1 MRGIRKSLLQ
11 LVFSGA
17 YMLRWNDKLRPVPLW
32 ELDKQG
38 HKMILA
44 WLLWHCNAEDLPQDE
59 RLALGLQVVEGGL
72 FDYLYRLVITDIKP
86 PVFYRIKANKEH
98 YAQLTVHVLRELE
111 PVVRPL
117 GEDFWERMR
126 SFFRNDGFGSKA
138 DRILKAAHLYASNWE
153 FGLIKPLNAFDEEIS
168 GIGENF
174 QRELHALRDLRGMP
188 DLLAEQNALAR
199 FGAFCGQLRF
209 QIRWTQTPRTP
220 ATSVLAHMFLVACYA
235 YFCSLTVGACTSRRL
250 NNFFCGL
257 FHDLPELLTRD
268 IISPVKRSVDSLPA
282 LIREYEEQELERRI
296 FASLRADG
304 FTALVERLQYFLGL
318 ETGSEFHQI
327 IREPGGATRMIASF
341 EEMQTRCNEDAF
353 DPMDGGLVKACDL
366 LAAFIEAHSSIRNG
380 MVSPSLQEAAVRI
393 RTELRNHSL
402 YKIGFDTLLADFD

>member
-1 MRGIRKSLLQ
+1 MHGIRKSLLQ

-17 YMLRWNDKLRPVPLW
+17 YMLRWNDKLRPVSLW

-44 WLLWHCNAEDLPQDE
+44 WLLWHCNAEDLPRDE
-59 RLALGLQVVEGGL
+59 QLALGLQVVEGGL

-98 YAQLTVHVLRELE
+98 YAQLTDFVLRELE
-111 PVVRPL
+111 PTVRPL
-117 GEDFWERMR
+117 DEAFWGRMCA
-126 SFFRNDGFGSKA
+126 FFRNDGYGSKA
-138 DRILKAAHLYASNWE
+138 DRILNAAHLYASNWE
-153 FGLIKPLNAFDEEIS
+153 FSLIAPLNDFDDEIP
-168 GIGENF
+168 GIGKNF
-174 QRELHALRDLRGMP
+174 QHELHALRDLCGMP
-188 DLLAEQNALAR
+188 HLLAEHNALAR
-199 FGAFCGQLRF
+199 FAAFCGQLRF

-235 YFCSLTVGACTSRRL
+235 YFWSLSVGACTSRRL

-282 LIREYEEQELERRI
+282 LIRDYEEQELERRI
-296 FASLRADG
+296 FARLRADG
-304 FTALVERLQYFLGL
+304 FAGLVERLQYFLGL
-318 ETGSEFHQI
+318 ATGSEFHES
-327 IREPGGATRMIASF
+327 IREPGGAARRVATF
-341 EEMQTRCNEDAF
+341 EDMQTKYNEDAF
-353 DPMDGGLVKACDL
+353 DPKDGSLIKACDL

-380 MVSPSLQEAAVRI
+380 MSSSALQEAVARM
-393 RTELRNHSL
+393 RTEFRKNPV
-402 YKIGFDTLLADFD
+402 YKLGFGTLLADFD

>member
-1 MRGIRKSLLQ
+1 MHGIRKSLLQ

-44 WLLWHCNAEDLPQDE
+44 WLLWHCNAEKLPRDE
-59 RLALGLQVVEGGL
+59 QLSLGQQVVEGGL

-98 YAQLTVHVLRELE
+98 YAQLTDFVLRELE
-111 PVVRPL
+111 PTVGPL
-117 GEDFWERMR
+117 DGEFWGRMC
-126 SFFRNDGFGSKA
+126 SFFRNDGYGSKA
-138 DRILKAAHLYASNWE
+138 DQILRAAHLYASNWE
-153 FGLIKPLNAFDEEIS
+153 FSLIRPLNAFDDEIP

-174 QRELHALRDLRGMP
+174 QRELHGLRGLRGMP
-188 DLLAEQNALAR
+188 ELLAEQSALAR
-199 FGAFCGQLRF
+199 FAAFCGQLRF

-235 YFCSLTVGACTSRRL
+235 YFCSLTVKACTSRRL

-282 LIREYEEQELERRI
+282 LIRDYEEQELERRI
-296 FASLRADG
+296 FARLRTDG
-304 FTALVERLQYFLGL
+304 FASLVERLQYFLGL
-318 ETGSEFHQI
+318 ETGSEFHET
-327 IREPGGATRMIASF
+327 IREPDGAIRRIATF
-341 EEMQTRCNEDAF
+341 EEMQTRYNEDAF
-353 DPMDGGLVKACDL
+353 DPKDGSLVKACDQ

-380 MVSPSLQEAAVRI
+380 MAAPVLQEAVARMRMEFRKNPVY
-393 RTELRNHSL
+393 TL
-402 YKIGFDTLLADFD
+402 GFGTLLADFD

>member
-1 MRGIRKSLLQ
+1 MHGIRKSLLQ

-17 YMLRWNDKLRPVPLW
+17 YLLRWNDKLRPVSLW

-44 WLLWHCNAEDLPQDE
+44 WLLWHCNAEDLPQNE

-98 YAQLTVHVLRELE
+98 YAQLTDYVLRELE

-126 SFFRNDGFGSKA
+126 AFFRNDGYGGKA
-138 DRILKAAHLYASNWE
+138 DQILKAAHLYASNWE
-153 FGLIKPLNAFDEEIS
+153 FSLIAPMNDFDEEIP
-168 GIGENF
+168 GIGEQF
-174 QRELHALRDLRGMP
+174 QRQLHALRDLRGMP

-199 FGAFCGQLRF
+199 FAAFCGQLRF

-235 YFCSLTVGACTSRRL
+235 YFCSLMVGACTSRRL

-296 FASLRADG
+296 FSRLRAAG
-304 FTALVERLQYFLGL
+304 FDALVERLHYFLGL
-318 ETGSEFHQI
+318 ATGSEFHES
-327 IREPGGATRMIASF
+327 IREPGGAARKIASF
-341 EEMQTRCNEDAF
+341 EEMQEHYNEDSF
-353 DPMDGGLVKACDL
+353 DPKDGSLLKACDL

-380 MVSPSLQEAAVRI
+380 MTSPALQEAVAR
-393 RTELRNHSL
+393 LRAEFRKNPLHTL
-402 YKIGFDTLLADFD
+402 GFSTLLADFD

>member
-1 MRGIRKSLLQ
+1 
-11 LVFSGA
+11 
-17 YMLRWNDKLRPVPLW
+17 
-32 ELDKQG
+32 
-38 HKMILA
+38 
-44 WLLWHCNAEDLPQDE
+44 
-59 RLALGLQVVEGGL
+59 VVEGGL

-86 PVFYRIKANKEH
+86 PVFYRIKANKAH
-98 YAQLTVHVLRELE
+98 YAQLTDFALRRLE

-117 GEDFWERMR
+117 NEDFWARMCA
-126 SFFRNDGFGSKA
+126 FLHNDGYGSKA

-153 FGLIKPLNAFDEEIS
+153 FSLIKPLNGFDEEIP

-174 QRELHALRDLRGMP
+174 QRELDALRDLRGMP
-188 DLLAEQNALAR
+188 DLLAEQNALAS

-235 YFCSLTVGACTSRRL
+235 YFCSLTVGACASRRI

-296 FASLRADG
+296 FARLRADG
-304 FTALVERLQYFLGL
+304 FTGLVERLQYFLGL
-318 ETGSEFHQI
+318 ATGSEFHES
-327 IREPGGATRMIASF
+327 IREAGGATRKLASF
-341 EEMQTRCNEDAF
+341 EEMQERYNDDAF
-353 DPMDGGLVKACDL
+353 DPKDGSLIKACDL
-366 LAAFIEAHSSIRNG
+366 LAAFIEAHSSIRNDIA
-380 MVSPSLQEAAVRI
+380 SPALQEAVVRL
-393 RTELRNHSL
+393 RTEFRGNPL
-402 YKIGFDTLLADFD
+402 YTLGFDTLLADFD

>member
-1 MRGIRKSLLQ
+1 MHRIRKSLLQ

-17 YMLRWNDKLRPVPLW
+17 YMLRWNDKLRPFPLW

-44 WLLWHCNAEDLPQDE
+44 WLLWHCNAEDMPQDE
-59 RLALGLQVVEGGL
+59 RLALGLQVVEGGI
-72 FDYLYRLVITDIKP
+72 FDYLYRLVVTDIKP
-86 PVFYRIKANKEH
+86 SVFDRIKANREH
-98 YAQLTVHVLRELE
+98 YAQLTDFALRRLE

-117 GEDFWERMR
+117 DEAFWARMGA
-126 SFFRNDGFGSKA
+126 FFHNDGYGSRA
-138 DRILKAAHLYASNWE
+138 DQILKAAHLSASSWE
-153 FGLIKPLNAFDEEIS
+153 FDLIRPLNGFDEEIPV
-168 GIGENF
+168 IGEKF
-174 QRELHALRDLRGMP
+174 ARELQSLHSLRGMP
-188 DLLAEQNALAR
+188 DLLAEQNAPAR

-235 YFCSLTVGACTSRRL
+235 YFCSLTLGACTGRRL

-296 FASLRADG
+296 FAPLRDDG
-304 FTALVERLQYFLGL
+304 FTGLVERLQYFLGL
-318 ETGSEFHQI
+318 ATGSEFHDS
-327 IREPGGATRMIASF
+327 IREPGGNARKLDSF
-341 EEMQTRCNEDAF
+341 EEMQARYNDDVF
-353 DPMDGGLVKACDL
+353 DPKDGSLVKLCDL
-366 LAAFIEAHSSIRNG
+366 LAAFMEAHSSIRNG
-380 MVSPSLQEAAVRI
+380 IASPALQEAVVRL
-393 RTELRNHSL
+393 RTELRNNPL
-402 YKIGFDTLLADFD
+402 YALGFDTLLADFD

>member
-1 MRGIRKSLLQ
+1 
-11 LVFSGA
+11 
-17 YMLRWNDKLRPVPLW
+17 LW

-44 WLLWHCNAEDLPQDE
+44 WLLWHCNAEDLPRDE

-72 FDYLYRLVITDIKP
+72 FNCLYRLVITDIKP
-86 PVFYRIKANKEH
+86 PVFYRIKANKAH
-98 YAQLTVHVLRELE
+98 YAQLTDFVLRELE
-111 PVVRPL
+111 PAVRPL
-117 GEDFWERMR
+117 GEDFWDRMCA
-126 SFFRNDGFGSKA
+126 FFRNDGYGTRA
-138 DRILKAAHLYASNWE
+138 DQILSAAHLYASSWE
-153 FGLIKPLNAFDEEIS
+153 FGLIEPLNGFDEEMP

-174 QRELHALRDLRGMP
+174 RRELHALRDLRGMP

-235 YFCSLTVGACTSRRL
+235 YFCSMAVGACTSRRL

-296 FASLRADG
+296 FARLRADG
-304 FTALVERLQYFLGL
+304 FAGLVERLQYFLGL
-318 ETGSEFHQI
+318 ATGSEFHES
-327 IREPGGATRMIASF
+327 IREPGGAARQIATF
-341 EEMQTRCNEDAF
+341 EEMQERYNEDAF
-353 DPMDGGLVKACDL
+353 DPKDGSLVKACDL
-366 LAAFIEAHSSIRNG
+366 LAAFIEAHSSVRNG
-380 MVSPSLQEAAVRI
+380 MASPALQEAVVRL
-393 RTELRNHSL
+393 RAELRKNPL
-402 YKIGFDTLLADFD
+402 YKLGFDTLLADFD

>member
-1 MRGIRKSLLQ
+1 MHGIRKGLLQ

-17 YMLRWNDKLRPVPLW
+17 YMLRWNDRLRPFPLW

-44 WLLWHCNAEDLPQDE
+44 WLLWHCNAENLPRDE

-72 FDYLYRLVITDIKP
+72 FDYLYRLMITDIKP
-86 PVFYRIKANKEH
+86 PIFYRIKANKEH
-98 YAQLTVHVLRELE
+98 YAQLTDFVLRGLE

-117 GEDFWERMR
+117 DEAFLERMR
-126 SFFRNDGFGSKA
+126 AYFLNDGYGSRA
-138 DRILKAAHLYASNWE
+138 DQILRAAHLYASRWE
-153 FGLIKPLNAFDEEIS
+153 FNLIRPLNGFDEEMP

-174 QRELHALRDLRGMP
+174 QRELQALRVLRGMP
-188 DLLAEQNALAR
+188 DLLAEQSALAR

-235 YFCSLTVGACTSRRL
+235 YFCSLTIDACTSRRL

-282 LIREYEEQELERRI
+282 LVREYEEQELERRI
-296 FASLRADG
+296 FAPLRADG
-304 FTALVERLQYFLGL
+304 FTGLVERLQYLLGSA
-318 ETGSEFHQI
+318 TGSEFHDC
-327 IREPGGATRMIASF
+327 IREADGATRRIATF
-341 EEMQTRCNEDAF
+341 EELQDNYNEDVF
-353 DPMDGGLVKACDL
+353 DPKDGSLIKACDL

-380 MVSPSLQEAAVRI
+380 TASPPLQEAVARLRGDVRKS
-393 RTELRNHSL
+393 SL
-402 YKIGFDTLLADFD
+402 YRFGFDTLLADYD